1 MYLVRKGAI
10 GTEVLFPCGC
20 APVSYHVETIPNR
33 GRRPTILLRKAWR
46 EGKRIRKQTLANLTH
61 LPPGMVEGIRRVI
74 KGGVAFERPG
84 EAFAVQR
91 SLAHGHVCAVLG
103 TCRQLG
109 LPRILHRSRSRMRD
123 LALAAIVAR
132 ALAPDSK
139 LATARQ
145 LTPATASST
154 LGAVLG
160 LGAVTGNEM
169 LAMLDWLLT
178 RQPWIEQ
185 SLANRHL
192 RGGTLVLYD
201 TTSSYLERRCCPLAA
216 FGHNRDGK
224 KGRQQI
230 VFGLLCA
237 HDGCPVAV
245 EVFAGNTADPTTVAA
260 QIRKLRKRF
269 GIERIALVG
278 ARGMLTTAR
287 IRKEVEPAGLDWI
300 SALRTADLRTLL
312 RPADPDAP
320 APLRPGELVPDAV
333 AEIKSPAFPGERLI
347 VCLNP
352 RLRDE
357 RARKREDLLRATE
370 AILEE
375 IARVVRRPGSRLR
388 GRDRIHHRVGR
399 EANRHKVE
407 KHFTITVTDD
417 DLTWTRHDAGI
428 AAEAQLD
435 GIYIVRTSLPAGA
448 IAADEAVDAY
458 KALARIERA
467 FRHLKTTRLEVRPVY
482 VYTADHVRA
491 HVFLCALAC
500 HVEWHLRRRLAPL
513 LFEDDDPEGA
523 RAQRTSPVQP
533 ADVSPGA
540 KEKAATR
547 TTADGRPVH
556 SLRTLLD
563 HLASLTLNRIALAGN
578 PDHAVTVAAD
588 PTPTQHQAFE
598 LLGIDPARMF
608 PVSVQAD

>member
-1 MYLVRKGAI
+1 
-10 GTEVLFPCGC
+10 
-20 APVSYHVETIPNR
+20 VSYHIEAIPNR

-46 EGKRIRKQTLANLTH
+46 EGKRIRRQTLANLTH

-74 KGGVAFERPG
+74 KGGIAFERPD
-84 EAFAVQR
+84 EAFSVRR

-109 LPRILHRSRSRMRD
+109 LPRLLHRRRSRERD

-132 ALAPDSK
+132 VLAPDSK

-145 LTPATASST
+145 LSPETASST
-154 LGAVLG
+154 LGAMLG
-160 LGAVTGNEM
+160 LGEVTGNEM
-169 LAMLDWLLT
+169 LAMLDWLLD
-178 RQPWIEQ
+178 RQRWIEQ
-185 SLANRHL
+185 SLARRHL
-192 RGGTLVLYD
+192 QDGTLVLYD
-201 TTSSYLERRCCPLAA
+201 TTSSFLEGKHCPLAA

-224 KGRQQI
+224 KGKQQI

-237 HDGCPVAV
+237 RDGCPVAV

-260 QIRKLRKRF
+260 QVGKVRARF

-278 ARGMLTTAR
+278 DRGMLTTAR
-287 IRKEVEPAGLDWI
+287 IREDLGPAGLDWI

-312 RPADPDAP
+312 KPPGRKQQQRVGASD
-320 APLRPGELVPDAV
+320 APLRPEELVPDAV
-333 AEIKSPAFPGERLI
+333 AEITSPAFPGERLM

-357 RARKREDLLRATE
+357 RARKREDLLQATE
-370 AILEE
+370 AILED
-375 IARVVRRPGSRLR
+375 IARSVRRPGSQLR
-388 GRDRIHHRVGR
+388 GRDRISHRLGR
-399 EANRHKVE
+399 DANRRKVE

-417 DLTWTRHDAGI
+417 DLTWTRNDDRI
-428 AAEAQLD
+428 AAEARLD
-435 GIYIVRTSLPAGA
+435 GIYIVRTSLPADA
-448 IAADEAVDAY
+448 IAPAEAVDAY

-467 FRHLKTTRLEVRPVY
+467 FRNLKTTRLEVRPIY
-482 VYTADHVRA
+482 VYSADHVRA

-523 RAQRTSPVQP
+523 RARRTSPVQK
-533 ADVSPGA
+533 ARVSPGA
-540 KEKAATR
+540 RQKAATK
-547 TTADGRPVH
+547 TTPDGTAVH

-578 PDHAVTVAAD
+578 PDHVFTVAAD
-588 PTPTQHQAFE
+588 PTPTQQRAFD
-598 LLGIDPARMF
+598 LLGVEPAGML
-608 PVSVQAD
+608 PVRVQGD